1 MVRVAIDPIRRPWL
15 LLNSPIFMGL
25 SFDVHRSGQ
34 SRSDTRQGPPL
45 LSVPAPRSRAAARG
59 RSRPCALTHPLASGT
74 QMRYAGRM
82 DAETMRTVARLA
94 RSRADRGSSA
104 THGDG
109 PERLGAAR
117 ALPPPAVDPEVSADA
132 CEANPRASRGRGRP
146 TSPRRATPHAHSGDR
161 LCPGRAAIPRTQ
173 GTVAT

>member
-1 MVRVAIDPIRRPWL
+1 
-15 LLNSPIFMGL
+15 MGL
-25 SFDVHRSGQ
+25 SVCVHRSGQ
-34 SRSDTRQGPPL
+34 SRIDTRQGPPL

-59 RSRPCALTHPLASGT
+59 RSRPRALTHPLASGT

-109 PERLGAAR
+109 LARLGAAR
-117 ALPPPAVDPEVSADA
+117 ALRQLAVDLEVSADA
-132 CEANPRASRGRGRP
+132 CEANPRPSRGRGRP
-146 TSPRRATPHAHSGDR
+146 TLPRPAPSPVLSGRRALPA
-161 LCPGRAAIPRTQ
+161 RADIRPRHP
-173 GTVAT
+173 

>member
-59 RSRPCALTHPLASGT
+59 RSRPRALTHPLASGT

-82 DAETMRTVARLA
+82 DAETMKTV
-94 RSRADRGSSA
+94 RSEEHTSELQSLMRISY
-104 THGDG
+104 
-109 PERLGAAR
+109 
-117 ALPPPAVDPEVSADA
+117 AVFCLKKKKNITNKSH
-132 CEANPRASRGRGRP
+132 N
-146 TSPRRATPHAHSGDR
+146 T
-161 LCPGRAAIPRTQ
+161 
-173 GTVAT
+173 